1 MALFSA
7 IAALLLGSAA
17 GILAANRIKPGRWC
31 EHCGVTLVCP
41 AGHPE
46 MINGGPGRA

>member
-1 MALFSA
+1 MTLFSA

-17 GILAANRIKPGRWC
+17 GILAANGIKPGRWC
-31 EHCGVTLVCP
+31 AYCGVTLVCP

-46 MINGGPGRA
+46 VIHGGPGHA